1 MNLLLR
7 PLDNVADPVWSVIIM
22 VILAVAGAF
31 YCIVYI
37 LREAFAELEDGSIDA
52 TKQEEL
58 LQLPSD
64 GDQSCP

>member
-7 PLDNVADPVWSVIIM
+7 PLDIPGNPVWSVIIL
-22 VILAVAGAF
+22 VIIAVGLALGYV
-31 YCIVYI
+31 IYI
-37 LREAFAELEDGSIDA
+37 LNMAFAELKDGSTDT

>member
-1 MNLLLR
+1 MNLFLR
-7 PLDNVADPVWSVIIM
+7 PLDNVADPVWSVIVM

-37 LREAFAELEDGSIDA
+37 LRIAFAELEDGSID
-52 TKQEEL
+52 TTEQEEL

>member
-7 PLDNVADPVWSVIIM
+7 PLDNPNDPVWSVIIL
-22 VILAVAGAF
+22 VIIAVGLALGYV
-31 YCIVYI
+31 VYI
-37 LREAFAELEDGSIDA
+37 IREAFEELENGGTDT
-52 TKQEEL
+52 TKQKKL